1 MLPETRLALVIANY
15 QYQDAGLRQLIAPRQ
30 DAEAL
35 ARVLSD
41 PAVGSFQARTLLN
54 EPSYKVNQAIEA
66 FFAER
71 KRDDLLLLYFSGH
84 GVKDEDGQ
92 LYFATTDTRR
102 SLLRSTAV
110 SSGFVNDVMHRSRS
124 RRQVLLID
132 CCYSGAFARG
142 MLAKG
147 EAGIGTQER
156 FAGHGRVVLTA
167 SDAMQYSFEG
177 DAIAGKGVRSVFTRT
192 LVCGLET
199 GEADQNSDGLIS
211 LDELYDYVHD
221 RVVDE
226 TPEQRPG
233 KWAFDV
239 QGEIVIA
246 RNPRPIV
253 KIAEQKPAVVE
264 EPKPSAV
271 AAEPLVRRR
280 WTYGRVLV
288 LCLLLLGLVGPWIPG
303 CSSSDAPVY
312 GYNVLP
318 ILSGLGLSA
327 QSGTLADIFL
337 FLTPLTLFLLFL
349 VTVISLTS
357 RRARR
362 NRSFV
367 DAERAISGTTF
378 LSFWLA
384 FAYFVYTSESLP
396 RLLWGFW
403 TTAISTILA
412 PLNLLG
418 EWLTARKRRT

>member
-1 MLPETRLALVIANY
+1 MIPETRLALVIANY

-41 PAVGSFQARTLLN
+41 PAVGSFQAKTLLN

-110 SSGFVNDVMHRSRS
+110 SSSFVNDVMHRSRS

-147 EAGIGTQER
+147 EAGVGTQER

-177 DAIAGKGVRSVFTRT
+177 DAVAGRGVRSVFTRT
-192 LVCGLET
+192 LVGGLET
-199 GEADQNSDGLIS
+199 GEADLNGDGLIS

-253 KIAEQKPAVVE
+253 KIAEQKPSVVE

-288 LCLLLLGLVGPWIPG
+288 LCLLLLGLVGPWTPG
-303 CSSSDAPVY
+303 CSSSSAPVY

-318 ILSGLGLSA
+318 LLSVLGLGA

-349 VTVISLTS
+349 VTVISLLS
-357 RRARR
+357 RRARH

-367 DAERAISGTTF
+367 DAERAISGATF

-384 FAYFVYTSESLP
+384 FVYFVSTSSPL
-396 RLLWGFW
+396 RFLWGFW

-418 EWLTARKRRT
+418 EWLDGRKRRA